1 MKTIGVVLSA
11 GVGARFKNDLPKQY
25 HILNGKTVISYVID
39 TLRKSSQVDDI
50 LVMCGD
56 EYYCQKVAKEYDVK
70 TLIGGATRNMTVK
83 NALNYITESGE
94 YNKVLFLDSARP
106 NQKVDYIDGCV
117 ELLDEY
123 DCVITTQYITDSL
136 GSYKESFVDRKEYYL
151 IQTPECFKVEA
162 LKDFDENSTC
172 TAIVQQLDET
182 SKIYCNYNLL
192 NNIKITYENDIALAS
207 IIMKDN
213 L

>member
-11 GVGARFKNDLPKQY
+11 GVGARFKNNLPKQY
-25 HILNGKTVISYVID
+25 HILNGKAVISYVID
-39 TLRKSSQVDDI
+39 TLKASEKVDDI

-56 EYYCQKVAKEYDVK
+56 EYYCEKIAEEYDVK
-70 TLIGGATRNMTVK
+70 TLVGGASRNMTVK
-83 NALNYITESGE
+83 NALDYIIGSGD

-106 NQKVDYIDGCV
+106 NQKVEYIDGCV
-117 ELLDEY
+117 DLLDEY
-123 DCVITTQYITDSL
+123 DSVITTQYITDSL
-136 GSYKESFVDRKEYYL
+136 GSYNENYVDRKEYFL
-151 IQTPECFKVEA
+151 IQTPECFKVDV
-162 LKDFDENSTC
+162 LKDFDESSNC
-172 TAIVQQLDET
+172 TAIVQQLDENA
-182 SKIYCNYNLL
+182 KIYCNYNLP